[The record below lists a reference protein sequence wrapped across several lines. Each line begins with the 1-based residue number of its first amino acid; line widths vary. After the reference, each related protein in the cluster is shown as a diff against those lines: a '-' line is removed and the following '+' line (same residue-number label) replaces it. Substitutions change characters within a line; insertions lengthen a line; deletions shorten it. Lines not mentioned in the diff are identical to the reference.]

1 VRVPRLR
8 YPCRPVCR
16 LALLTALCLA
26 ACVSRPVDPVE
37 NKPQVTR
44 QAWEPPEPDPKDWDW
59 IKLNTG
65 EWLKGDIKALRDR
78 DFEFDSDKL
87 DSLTFKW
94 KDIHELRSPRQN
106 TVVLADKSVHRG
118 TLIVKDGAVAMK
130 TKDGTQQFRQA
141 EIMSIVP
148 GKKKLFG
155 LWSGK
160 VSAGLTARS
169 GNTNQ
174 IEANAQVFVR
184 RRSPF
189 SRVDFNFIGNYSTLD
204 GSPTVDNHRF
214 TGRWDLFLSKRWFA
228 TPIQLDVFRDR
239 FQNIALQVT
248 PSAGGGYRAV
258 DTPEIDWEVSL
269 AAGYRVTE
277 YDSVASGTDSEST
290 ATIIPGT
297 SFEWDITSD
306 IEFKLQYGITIGV
319 PDTADTNHHLVF
331 GFEFDILKDIDLNL
345 TFQWDHVGR
354 PRPAADGTI
363 PFKDDYRTIVSFGWE
378 F

>member
-1 VRVPRLR
+1 M
-8 YPCRPVCR
+8 CRI
-16 LALLTALCLA
+16 ALFAAALLA
-26 ACVSRPVDPVE
+26 ACVSRPQGPVE

-65 EWLKGDIKALRDR
+65 EWLKGDIKTMRDR

-94 KDIHELRSPRQN
+94 KDVHELRSPRQN
-106 TVVLADKSVHRG
+106 VVVLTDKTVHRG

-130 TKDGTQQFRQA
+130 TKDGTQHFRRA
-141 EIMSIVP
+141 EIMSIIP
-148 GKKKLFG
+148 GRKKLFG

-160 VSAGLTARS
+160 VGAGLTARS

-174 IEANAQVFVR
+174 VEANAQVFVR
-184 RRSPF
+184 RRSAF
-189 SRVDFNFIGNYSTLD
+189 SRIDFHYLGNFSSLD
-204 GSPTVDNHRF
+204 GSPTVDNHHF
-214 TGRWDLFLSKRWFA
+214 TGRWDLFLSQRWFA
-228 TPIQLDVFRDR
+228 TPLNLDVFRDR

-248 PSAGGGYRAV
+248 PSAGGGYRV
-258 DTPEIDWEVSL
+258 IDTPEIDWELSL

-277 YDSVASGTDSEST
+277 YDSVAVGPDSEST

-297 SFEWDITSD
+297 NFEWDITSD
-306 IEFKLQYGITIGV
+306 IEFKLSYFVQVGV
-319 PDTADTNHHLVF
+319 PETADTNHHFVMAF
-331 GFEFDILKDIDLNL
+331 SFDILKDIELDLA
-345 TFQWDHVGR
+345 FQWDHVGR

-363 PFKDDYRTIVSFGWE
+363 PFKDDYRTIISLGWE